1 MSDDIQCRACDDS
14 AIESD
19 FYGLDWRTHGQIM
32 DHVARCGRPAT
43 HVIRSPPTD
52 SDLEAG
58 RREHFYV
65 VCLQH
70 GLRDV
75 GRRPGRRLV
84 PIETCYEEDPA
95 LRPHEHVWKE
105 TRLTEYG
112 GYPGAGD
119 GVPDGEPAD
128 YSLER
133 CTVCGNERAGHWL
146 HRRASSLS
154 DLRSRL
160 SNSPTE

>member
-75 GRRPGRRLV
+75 GRRPTNTSGRRL
-84 PIETCYEEDPA
+84 A
-95 LRPHEHVWKE
+95 
-105 TRLTEYG
+105 
-112 GYPGAGD
+112 
-119 GVPDGEPAD
+119 
-128 YSLER
+128 
-133 CTVCGNERAGHWL
+133 
-146 HRRASSLS
+146 
-154 DLRSRL
+154 
-160 SNSPTE
+160 